1 MIKYVLIDTRY
12 KAYGSNNSF
21 RYQLP
26 YDIIIKS
33 YIKINYLYL
42 PRLNYLINSS
52 NNSFALTFINDAGV
66 STYNIIISEGNY
78 TPLELV
84 GVINTIMGKTNSFN
98 VGYNTNT
105 YKFVFSANTDF

>member
-42 PRLNYLINSS
+42 PRLNY
-52 NNSFALTFINDAGV
+52 
-66 STYNIIISEGNY
+66 
-78 TPLELV
+78 
-84 GVINTIMGKTNSFN
+84 
-98 VGYNTNT
+98 
-105 YKFVFSANTDF
+105 